1 MGIKSRKRKSSDRY
15 IDTII
20 IHCADTPSTMDIG
33 VEEIREWHVKDNGWS
48 DVGYHYVIR
57 RNGTIENGRDLNR
70 AGSHCYGYNQSSIG
84 ICLVGGRK
92 KKEEEDLF
100 TTEQFDSLESLLLN
114 LKALISM
121 KVDIKGHRDFNSA
134 KTCPNFDVADWLAT
148 RGI

>member
-15 IDTII
+15 VDTII
-20 IHCADTPSTMDIG
+20 IHCADTPPTMDIG

-48 DVGYHYVIR
+48 DIGYHYVIR
-57 RNGTIENGRDLNR
+57 RDGTIETGRDLNI
-70 AGSHCYGYNQSSIG
+70 AGSHCYGYNKSSIG

-92 KKEEEDLF
+92 KEGEEELF
-100 TTEQFDSLESLLLN
+100 TAEQYDSLESLLIN
-114 LKALISM
+114 LKAFVSV

-134 KTCPNFDVADWLAT
+134 KSCPNFDVAEWLAA